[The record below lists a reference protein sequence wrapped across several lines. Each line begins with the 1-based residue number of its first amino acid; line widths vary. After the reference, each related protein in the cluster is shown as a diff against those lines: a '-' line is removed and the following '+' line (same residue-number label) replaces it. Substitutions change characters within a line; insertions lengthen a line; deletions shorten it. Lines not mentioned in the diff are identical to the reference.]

1 MARKDTEQYQ
11 SYEKDA
17 FDNPPEGPV
26 GVHRGNRPMIVRVT
40 PFIIVLVAAVAAGVL
55 FWSIFSGEA
64 ANMFNRRSEQTQTTA
79 QTSQGSSSSSAD
91 ESASGTASQSSQS
104 ATAAES
110 TSAEGTP
117 SQTPSESESAQS
129 TPEESQQVNTNAQI
143 TVINGTGVSGYAN
156 DRAGVLQNQGFT
168 NVSAANPDATTVLPA
183 QTVVYYQNEADLAT
197 AQQVANALGIATVEQ
212 STSIGTECAT
222 ATHMSP
228 PGCSPGG
235 FCIFQV
241 KMTSEEARI
250 RTEPS

>member
-1 MARKDTEQYQ
+1 MARKDTEQYR

-26 GVHRGNRPMIVRVT
+26 GVHRGNRPMIVRLT
-40 PFIIVLVAAVAAGVL
+40 PFVIVLVAAVAAGVL

-79 QTSQGSSSSSAD
+79 QTSQVASSSSAD
-91 ESASGTASQSSQS
+91 ESASGTASHSSQS
-104 ATAAES
+104 ASARES
-110 TSAEGTP
+110 TSAEDTP

-143 TVINGTGVSGYAN
+143 TVINGTGVSGLAN

-197 AQQVANALGIATVEQ
+197 AQQVANALGITTVEQ
-212 STSIGTECAT
+212 SASIGT
-222 ATHMSP
+222 P
-228 PGCSPGG
+228 
-235 FCIFQV
+235 IQV
-241 KMTSEEARI
+241 VLMQ
-250 RTEPS
+250 

>member
-64 ANMFNRRSEQTQTTA
+64 ANMFNRRSGQTQTTA

-104 ATAAES
+104 ATAGES

-212 STSIGTECAT
+212 STSIGT
-222 ATHMSP
+222 P
-228 PGCSPGG
+228 
-235 FCIFQV
+235 IQV
-241 KMTSEEARI
+241 VLMQ
-250 RTEPS
+250 

>member
-1 MARKDTEQYQ
+1 MARKDTEQYR

-26 GVHRGNRPMIVRVT
+26 GVHRGNRPMIVRLT
-40 PFIIVLVAAVAAGVL
+40 PFVIVLVAAVAAGVL

-79 QTSQGSSSSSAD
+79 QTSQVASSSSAD
-91 ESASGTASQSSQS
+91 ESASDTASHSSQS
-104 ATAAES
+104 ASASES
-110 TSAEGTP
+110 TSAEDTP

-143 TVINGTGVSGYAN
+143 TVINGTGVSGLAN

-197 AQQVANALGIATVEQ
+197 AQQVANALGITTVEQ
-212 STSIGTECAT
+212 SASIGT
-222 ATHMSP
+222 P
-228 PGCSPGG
+228 
-235 FCIFQV
+235 IQV
-241 KMTSEEARI
+241 VLMQ
-250 RTEPS
+250 

>member
-1 MARKDTEQYQ
+1 MARKDTEQYR

-26 GVHRGNRPMIVRVT
+26 GVHRGNRPMLVRLT
-40 PFIIVLVAAVAAGVL
+40 PFVIVLVAAVAAGVL

-79 QTSQGSSSSSAD
+79 QTSQVASSSSAD
-91 ESASGTASQSSQS
+91 ESASGTASHSSQS
-104 ATAAES
+104 ASASES
-110 TSAEGTP
+110 TSAEDTP

-143 TVINGTGVSGYAN
+143 TVINGTGVSGLAN

-197 AQQVANALGIATVEQ
+197 AQQVANALGITTVEQ
-212 STSIGTECAT
+212 SASIGT
-222 ATHMSP
+222 P
-228 PGCSPGG
+228 
-235 FCIFQV
+235 IQV
-241 KMTSEEARI
+241 VLMQ
-250 RTEPS
+250 

>member
-26 GVHRGNRPMIVRVT
+26 GVHRGNRPMIVRLT
-40 PFIIVLVAAVAAGVL
+40 PFVIVLVAAVAAGVL

-79 QTSQGSSSSSAD
+79 QTSQVASSSSAD
-91 ESASGTASQSSQS
+91 ESASGTASHSSQS
-104 ATAAES
+104 ASARES
-110 TSAEGTP
+110 TSAEDTP

-143 TVINGTGVSGYAN
+143 TVINGTGVSGLAN

-197 AQQVANALGIATVEQ
+197 AQQVANALGITTVEQ
-212 STSIGTECAT
+212 SASIGT
-222 ATHMSP
+222 P
-228 PGCSPGG
+228 
-235 FCIFQV
+235 IQV
-241 KMTSEEARI
+241 VLMQ
-250 RTEPS
+250 

>member
-104 ATAAES
+104 ATAGES

-143 TVINGTGVSGYAN
+143 TVINGTGVSGDASEW
-156 DRAGVLQNQGFT
+156 AAALQGQGFT
-168 NVSAANPDATTVLPA
+168 NVTPANPDATTVLPA

-197 AQQVANALGIATVEQ
+197 AQQVADTLGIATVEQ
-212 STSIGTECAT
+212 SATIGVPIEVVR
-222 ATHMSP
+222 M
-228 PGCSPGG
+228 
-235 FCIFQV
+235 Q
-241 KMTSEEARI
+241 
-250 RTEPS
+250 

>member
-104 ATAAES
+104 ATAGES

-143 TVINGTGVSGYAN
+143 TVINGTDVSGYAN

-212 STSIGTECAT
+212 STSIGT
-222 ATHMSP
+222 P
-228 PGCSPGG
+228 
-235 FCIFQV
+235 IQV
-241 KMTSEEARI
+241 VLMQ
-250 RTEPS
+250 

>member
-40 PFIIVLVAAVAAGVL
+40 PFIIVLVSAVAAGVL

-104 ATAAES
+104 ATAGES

-212 STSIGTECAT
+212 STSIGT
-222 ATHMSP
+222 P
-228 PGCSPGG
+228 
-235 FCIFQV
+235 IQV
-241 KMTSEEARI
+241 VLMQ
-250 RTEPS
+250 

>member
-104 ATAAES
+104 ATAGES

-129 TPEESQQVNTNAQI
+129 TPEESQQVNSNAQI

-212 STSIGTECAT
+212 STSIGT
-222 ATHMSP
+222 P
-228 PGCSPGG
+228 
-235 FCIFQV
+235 IQV
-241 KMTSEEARI
+241 VLMQ
-250 RTEPS
+250 

>member
-104 ATAAES
+104 ATAGES

-156 DRAGVLQNQGFT
+156 DRADVLQNQGFT

-212 STSIGTECAT
+212 STSIGT
-222 ATHMSP
+222 P
-228 PGCSPGG
+228 
-235 FCIFQV
+235 IQV
-241 KMTSEEARI
+241 VLMQ
-250 RTEPS
+250 

>member
-104 ATAAES
+104 ATAGES
-110 TSAEGTP
+110 TSAEGMP

-212 STSIGTECAT
+212 STSIGT
-222 ATHMSP
+222 P
-228 PGCSPGG
+228 
-235 FCIFQV
+235 IQV
-241 KMTSEEARI
+241 VLMQ
-250 RTEPS
+250 

>member
-104 ATAAES
+104 ATAGES

-197 AQQVANALGIATVEQ
+197 AQQVANALGNATVEQ
-212 STSIGTECAT
+212 STSIGT
-222 ATHMSP
+222 P
-228 PGCSPGG
+228 
-235 FCIFQV
+235 IQV
-241 KMTSEEARI
+241 VLMQ
-250 RTEPS
+250 

>member
-104 ATAAES
+104 ATAGES

-212 STSIGTECAT
+212 STSIGT
-222 ATHMSP
+222 P
-228 PGCSPGG
+228 
-235 FCIFQV
+235 IQV
-241 KMTSEEARI
+241 VLMQ
-250 RTEPS
+250 

>member
-1 MARKDTEQYQ
+1 MARKDTEQYR

-104 ATAAES
+104 ATAGEL

-212 STSIGTECAT
+212 STSIGT
-222 ATHMSP
+222 P
-228 PGCSPGG
+228 
-235 FCIFQV
+235 IQV
-241 KMTSEEARI
+241 VLMQ
-250 RTEPS
+250 

>member
-26 GVHRGNRPMIVRVT
+26 GVHRGNRPMIVRAT

-104 ATAAES
+104 ATAGES

-143 TVINGTGVSGYAN
+143 TVINGTGVSGDASEW
-156 DRAGVLQNQGFT
+156 AAALQGQGFT
-168 NVSAANPDATTVLPA
+168 NVTPANPDATTVLPA

-197 AQQVANALGIATVEQ
+197 AQQVANTLGIATVEQ
-212 STSIGTECAT
+212 SATIGVPIEVVR
-222 ATHMSP
+222 M
-228 PGCSPGG
+228 
-235 FCIFQV
+235 Q
-241 KMTSEEARI
+241 
-250 RTEPS
+250 

>member
-91 ESASGTASQSSQS
+91 ESASGTDSQSSQS
-104 ATAAES
+104 ATAGES

-143 TVINGTGVSGYAN
+143 TVINGTGVSGDASEW
-156 DRAGVLQNQGFT
+156 AAALQGQGFT
-168 NVSAANPDATTVLPA
+168 NVTPANPDATTVLPA

-197 AQQVANALGIATVEQ
+197 AQQVANTLGIATVEQ
-212 STSIGTECAT
+212 SATIGVPIEVVR
-222 ATHMSP
+222 M
-228 PGCSPGG
+228 
-235 FCIFQV
+235 Q
-241 KMTSEEARI
+241 
-250 RTEPS
+250 

>member
-1 MARKDTEQYQ
+1 MARKDAEQYQ

-104 ATAAES
+104 ATAGES

-212 STSIGTECAT
+212 STSIGT
-222 ATHMSP
+222 P
-228 PGCSPGG
+228 
-235 FCIFQV
+235 IQV
-241 KMTSEEARI
+241 VLMQ
-250 RTEPS
+250 

>member
-91 ESASGTASQSSQS
+91 ESASGTASQGSSSSSADESASGTASQSSQS
-104 ATAAES
+104 ATAGES

-212 STSIGTECAT
+212 STSIGT
-222 ATHMSP
+222 P
-228 PGCSPGG
+228 
-235 FCIFQV
+235 IQV
-241 KMTSEEARI
+241 VLMQ
-250 RTEPS
+250 

>member
-11 SYEKDA
+11 SYVKDA

-79 QTSQGSSSSSAD
+79 QTSQGSSSSSAG

-104 ATAAES
+104 ATAGES

-143 TVINGTGVSGYAN
+143 TVINGTGVSGDASEW
-156 DRAGVLQNQGFT
+156 AAALQGQGFT
-168 NVSAANPDATTVLPA
+168 NVTPANPDATTVLPA

-197 AQQVANALGIATVEQ
+197 AQQVANTLGIATVEQ
-212 STSIGTECAT
+212 SATIGVPIEVVR
-222 ATHMSP
+222 M
-228 PGCSPGG
+228 
-235 FCIFQV
+235 Q
-241 KMTSEEARI
+241 
-250 RTEPS
+250 

>member
-64 ANMFNRRSEQTQTTA
+64 ANMFNHRSEQTQTTA

-104 ATAAES
+104 ATAGES

-143 TVINGTGVSGYAN
+143 TVINGTGVSGDASEW
-156 DRAGVLQNQGFT
+156 AAALQGQGFT
-168 NVSAANPDATTVLPA
+168 NVTPANPDATTVLPA

-197 AQQVANALGIATVEQ
+197 AQQVANTWGIATVEQ
-212 STSIGTECAT
+212 SATIGVPIEVVR
-222 ATHMSP
+222 M
-228 PGCSPGG
+228 
-235 FCIFQV
+235 Q
-241 KMTSEEARI
+241 
-250 RTEPS
+250 

>member
-1 MARKDTEQYQ
+1 MARKDTERYQ

-104 ATAAES
+104 ATAGES

-212 STSIGTECAT
+212 STSIGT
-222 ATHMSP
+222 P
-228 PGCSPGG
+228 
-235 FCIFQV
+235 IQV
-241 KMTSEEARI
+241 VLMQ
-250 RTEPS
+250 

>member
-1 MARKDTEQYQ
+1 MARKDTEQYR

-26 GVHRGNRPMIVRVT
+26 GVHRGNRPMIVRLT
-40 PFIIVLVAAVAAGVL
+40 PFVIVLVAAVAAGVL

-79 QTSQGSSSSSAD
+79 QTSQVASSSSAD
-91 ESASGTASQSSQS
+91 ESASGTASHSSQS
-104 ATAAES
+104 ASASES
-110 TSAEGTP
+110 TSAEDTP
-117 SQTPSESESAQS
+117 SQTPSESESVQS

-143 TVINGTGVSGYAN
+143 TVINGTGVSGLAN

-197 AQQVANALGIATVEQ
+197 AQQVANALGITTVEQ
-212 STSIGTECAT
+212 SASIGT
-222 ATHMSP
+222 P
-228 PGCSPGG
+228 
-235 FCIFQV
+235 IQV
-241 KMTSEEARI
+241 VLMQ
-250 RTEPS
+250 

>member
-79 QTSQGSSSSSAD
+79 QTSQGSASSSAD

-212 STSIGTECAT
+212 STSIGT
-222 ATHMSP
+222 P
-228 PGCSPGG
+228 
-235 FCIFQV
+235 IQV
-241 KMTSEEARI
+241 VLMQ
-250 RTEPS
+250 

>member
-91 ESASGTASQSSQS
+91 ESASGTASQGSSSSSADESASGTASQSSQS
-104 ATAAES
+104 ATAGTASQSSQSATAGES

-212 STSIGTECAT
+212 STSIGT
-222 ATHMSP
+222 P
-228 PGCSPGG
+228 
-235 FCIFQV
+235 IQV
-241 KMTSEEARI
+241 VLMQ
-250 RTEPS
+250 

>member
-79 QTSQGSSSSSAD
+79 QTSRGSSSSSAD

-104 ATAAES
+104 ATAGEL

-197 AQQVANALGIATVEQ
+197 AQQVANALGIAAVEQ
-212 STSIGTECAT
+212 STSIGT
-222 ATHMSP
+222 P
-228 PGCSPGG
+228 
-235 FCIFQV
+235 IQV
-241 KMTSEEARI
+241 VLMQ
-250 RTEPS
+250 

>member
-91 ESASGTASQSSQS
+91 ESASGTASQGSSSSSADESASGTASQSSQS
-104 ATAAES
+104 ATAGES

-143 TVINGTGVSGYAN
+143 TVINGTGVSGDASEW
-156 DRAGVLQNQGFT
+156 AAALQGQGFT
-168 NVSAANPDATTVLPA
+168 NVTPANPDATTVLPA

-197 AQQVANALGIATVEQ
+197 AQQVANTLGIATVEQ
-212 STSIGTECAT
+212 SATIGVPIEVVR
-222 ATHMSP
+222 M
-228 PGCSPGG
+228 
-235 FCIFQV
+235 Q
-241 KMTSEEARI
+241 
-250 RTEPS
+250 

>member
-1 MARKDTEQYQ
+1 MARKDTEQYR

-26 GVHRGNRPMIVRVT
+26 GVHRGNRPMIVRLT
-40 PFIIVLVAAVAAGVL
+40 PFVIVLVAAVAAGVL

-79 QTSQGSSSSSAD
+79 QTSQVASSSSAD
-91 ESASGTASQSSQS
+91 ESASGTASHSSQS
-104 ATAAES
+104 ASASKS
-110 TSAEGTP
+110 TSAEDTP

-143 TVINGTGVSGYAN
+143 TVINGTGVSGLAN

-197 AQQVANALGIATVEQ
+197 AQQVANALGITTVEQ
-212 STSIGTECAT
+212 SASIGT
-222 ATHMSP
+222 P
-228 PGCSPGG
+228 
-235 FCIFQV
+235 IQV
-241 KMTSEEARI
+241 VLMQ
-250 RTEPS
+250 

>member
-104 ATAAES
+104 ATAGES

-212 STSIGTECAT
+212 SATIGVPIEVVR
-222 ATHMSP
+222 M
-228 PGCSPGG
+228 
-235 FCIFQV
+235 Q
-241 KMTSEEARI
+241 
-250 RTEPS
+250 

>member
-1 MARKDTEQYQ
+1 MARKDTEQYR

-26 GVHRGNRPMIVRVT
+26 GVHRGNRPMIVRLT
-40 PFIIVLVAAVAAGVL
+40 PFVIVLVAAVAAGVL

-79 QTSQGSSSSSAD
+79 QTSQVASSSSAD
-91 ESASGTASQSSQS
+91 ESASGTASHSSQS
-104 ATAAES
+104 ASASES
-110 TSAEGTP
+110 PSAEDTP

-143 TVINGTGVSGYAN
+143 TVINGTGVSGLAN
-156 DRAGVLQNQGFT
+156 DRAGVLQNRGFT

-197 AQQVANALGIATVEQ
+197 AQQVANALGITTVEQ
-212 STSIGTECAT
+212 SASIGT
-222 ATHMSP
+222 P
-228 PGCSPGG
+228 
-235 FCIFQV
+235 IQV
-241 KMTSEEARI
+241 VLMQ
-250 RTEPS
+250 

>member
-1 MARKDTEQYQ
+1 MARKDTEQYR

-26 GVHRGNRPMIVRVT
+26 GVHRGNRPMIVRLT
-40 PFIIVLVAAVAAGVL
+40 PFVIVLVAAVAAGVL

-79 QTSQGSSSSSAD
+79 QTSQVASSSSVD
-91 ESASGTASQSSQS
+91 ESASGTASHSSQS
-104 ATAAES
+104 ASASES
-110 TSAEGTP
+110 TSAEDTP

-143 TVINGTGVSGYAN
+143 TVINGTGVSGLAN

-197 AQQVANALGIATVEQ
+197 AQQVANALGITTVEQ
-212 STSIGTECAT
+212 SASIGT
-222 ATHMSP
+222 P
-228 PGCSPGG
+228 
-235 FCIFQV
+235 IQV
-241 KMTSEEARI
+241 VLMQ
-250 RTEPS
+250 

>member
-104 ATAAES
+104 ATAGES

-117 SQTPSESESAQS
+117 SQTLSESESAQS

-212 STSIGTECAT
+212 STSIGT
-222 ATHMSP
+222 P
-228 PGCSPGG
+228 
-235 FCIFQV
+235 IQV
-241 KMTSEEARI
+241 VLMQ
-250 RTEPS
+250 

>member
-26 GVHRGNRPMIVRVT
+26 GVHRGNRPMIVRLT
-40 PFIIVLVAAVAAGVL
+40 PFVIVLVAAVAAGVL

-104 ATAAES
+104 ATAGES

-212 STSIGTECAT
+212 STSIGT
-222 ATHMSP
+222 P
-228 PGCSPGG
+228 
-235 FCIFQV
+235 IQV
-241 KMTSEEARI
+241 VLMQ
-250 RTEPS
+250 

>member
-1 MARKDTEQYQ
+1 MARKDTEQYR

-26 GVHRGNRPMIVRVT
+26 GVHRGNRPMIVRLT
-40 PFIIVLVAAVAAGVL
+40 PFVIVLVAAVAAGVL

-79 QTSQGSSSSSAD
+79 QTSQVASSSSAD
-91 ESASGTASQSSQS
+91 ESASGTALHSSQS
-104 ATAAES
+104 ASASES
-110 TSAEGTP
+110 TSAEDTP

-143 TVINGTGVSGYAN
+143 TVINGTGVSGLAN

-197 AQQVANALGIATVEQ
+197 AQQVANALGITTVEQ
-212 STSIGTECAT
+212 SASIGT
-222 ATHMSP
+222 P
-228 PGCSPGG
+228 
-235 FCIFQV
+235 IQV
-241 KMTSEEARI
+241 VLMQ
-250 RTEPS
+250 

>member
-104 ATAAES
+104 ATAGES
-110 TSAEGTP
+110 TAAEGTP

-212 STSIGTECAT
+212 STSIGT
-222 ATHMSP
+222 P
-228 PGCSPGG
+228 
-235 FCIFQV
+235 IQV
-241 KMTSEEARI
+241 VLMQ
-250 RTEPS
+250 

>member
-104 ATAAES
+104 ATAGES

-168 NVSAANPDATTVLPA
+168 NVSAANPDATVLPA

-212 STSIGTECAT
+212 STSIGT
-222 ATHMSP
+222 P
-228 PGCSPGG
+228 
-235 FCIFQV
+235 IQV
-241 KMTSEEARI
+241 VLMQ
-250 RTEPS
+250 